1 MLMHSQLC
9 YIQVYVLLHPYHL
22 YLYIFFHLVVTVS
35 FSPQNY
41 TVREGDE
48 IYLMI
53 KLEKE
58 STKEITFT
66 VKTVPDSAER
76 EWNVFLHRNMLCNN
90 SLFLHSTVIAPDDY
104 LPEMVPVT
112 LSPGET
118 ETRVRV
124 RTQRNILMEDN
135 EHFKAI
141 IIPCEG
147 CDHVLVGVGTAFI
160 KITDCT
166 GEHV

>member
-1 MLMHSQLC
+1 MQQWFYQLFFGSQ
-9 YIQVYVLLHPYHL
+9 
-22 YLYIFFHLVVTVS
+22 
-35 FSPQNY
+35 
-41 TVREGDE
+41 
-48 IYLMI
+48 
-53 KLEKE
+53 
-58 STKEITFT
+58 
-66 VKTVPDSAER
+66 
-76 EWNVFLHRNMLCNN
+76 RNFEQRIISIINF

-124 RTQRNILMEDN
+124 RTQRNILLEDN

-147 CDHVLVGVGTAFI
+147 CDHVLAGVDTAFI
-160 KITDCT
+160 TITDCT